1 MSPTDLHSAL
11 VAKVTEYLRV
21 AERATAGPWDHTATS
36 LHMDGSGHYQ
46 FRPWPSGPQVFAAYF
61 DKSINAM
68 HIALHHPSFA
78 ILVHRQA
85 LETLNRHVPV
95 EPKRLSELFDIPTEL
110 FDDLLAV
117 RCLHGRE
124 RGIAVEFYPW
134 PCPEV
139 AGVRAIYLPTETEN

>member
-11 VAKVTEYLRV
+11 VAKVTEYLNV

-85 LETLNRHVPV
+85 LETLNRHVPT
-95 EPKRLSELFDIPTEL
+95 PLMGACLGCGKRYWWSD
-110 FDDLLAV
+110 
-117 RCLHGRE
+117 
-124 RGIAVEFYPW
+124 
-134 PCPEV
+134 CPEV
-139 AGVRAIYLPTETEN
+139 AGVRAVYLPEASE